1 MASKCLPMAVS
12 LHPVLHGKRR
22 EYPESA
28 PDASRKGRKKGRKG
42 LKWRLTKSLTNPKP
56 VALQRFSAVGRRGL
70 EPRTYGLKA
79 CDPSPKVSVKSNVT
93 KHFYATETH
102 PGPPQAQA
110 ERANDPT
117 WRGPGKGQWIAQR
130 A

>member
-70 EPRTYGLKA
+70 EPRTYGLKE
-79 CDPSPKVSVKSNVT
+79 CQSPSHLSVNSFSSNNC
-93 KHFYATETH
+93 
-102 PGPPQAQA
+102 
-110 ERANDPT
+110 RA
-117 WRGPGKGQWIAQR
+117 IEHH
-130 A
+130 